1 MHQKYIKTASS
12 WFQPA
17 HLQPFHCLFGMAC
30 SISIS
35 LRFYVAKPIS
45 IAVMLQSLSRILGDR
60 GMSLRNSMRHC
71 PADSTTQRNCDCGV
85 RLHTP
90 RDAGRVSMTK
100 DLTSLVVYTI
110 ASVAFVLASV
120 VYPVENYWHIQDKI
134 NYNTALVQISASET
148 L

>member
-1 MHQKYIKTASS
+1 
-12 WFQPA
+12 
-17 HLQPFHCLFGMAC
+17 
-30 SISIS
+30 
-35 LRFYVAKPIS
+35 
-45 IAVMLQSLSRILGDR
+45 
-60 GMSLRNSMRHC
+60 MRHC

-120 VYPVENYWHIQDKI
+120 VYPVENY
-134 NYNTALVQISASET
+134 
-148 L
+148 